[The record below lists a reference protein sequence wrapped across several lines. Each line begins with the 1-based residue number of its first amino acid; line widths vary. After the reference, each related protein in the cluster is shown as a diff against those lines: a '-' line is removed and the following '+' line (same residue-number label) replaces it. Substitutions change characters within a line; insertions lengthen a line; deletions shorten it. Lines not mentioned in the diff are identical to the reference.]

1 MFFFSPTL
9 MLETVCRADT
19 FACCISNGKIKRKL
33 TLKTIQHGTQNEIW
47 CLKNTKNK
55 EYIFCSSDQKGKYYA
70 M

>member
-19 FACCISNGKIKRKL
+19 FACCISNGKIKREL

-47 CLKNTKNK
+47 CLK
-55 EYIFCSSDQKGKYYA
+55 KY
-70 M
+70 